1 MLHLKRTVPLA
12 IAFLSG
18 ILLLIQ
24 YFVPHPWSEK
34 FLQYTSDWQVTLAY
48 AALILGVG
56 SLVQS
61 HVTKV
66 RRQSPGWGFS
76 GVALASFAVTV
87 GMGFVWSFHTA
98 LESRSN
104 PAIVTTG
111 SGEGSPLSWVYNSLL
126 FPMGGAM
133 FSILGF
139 FIASAAFR
147 AFRVKSLEA
156 TLLLASAIVVM
167 LGQVPLGAYLQFRV
181 GSHVIGIPALSS
193 WLLSVPTTAA
203 KRAIGFGVALGSIAT
218 ALRVIFG
225 IERAYLGGE

>member
-24 YFVPHPWSEK
+24 YFVPHPWSAK

-48 AALILGVG
+48 AALLLGVG

-61 HVTKV
+61 HVTKA
-66 RRQSPGWGFS
+66 RRKAPGWGFS
-76 GVALASFAVTV
+76 AVALAAFGITV
-87 GMGFVWSFHTA
+87 AMGMWWSVHTA
-98 LESRSN
+98 WQNRTDAS
-104 PAIVTTG
+104 IVTTG

-147 AFRVKSLEA
+147 AFRVKSPEA
-156 TLLLASAIVVM
+156 TLLLLSAIVVM
-167 LGQVPLGAYLQFRV
+167 LGQVPLGAHLP
-181 GSHVIGIPALSS
+181 GIPQLSA